1 MVLHGHGIAWWVSVL
16 IEQPGF
22 SKRIPVGKSLWIAGA
37 IILAVIVTLFILL
50 ATHWPFTRD
59 AVSSALEE
67 ASGRPVEIGAF
78 TNSYFP
84 PGCTAGSIRF
94 LHRNH
99 PEAPP
104 LITIER
110 LVIQGSLTGMFTSPK
125 RLAAVRVF
133 GMRMQ
138 IPPKS
143 PDGEGKNVVS
153 LNAGPGGKSL
163 AISKITADGS
173 VLEFLPEQRGGK
185 SYQLKIDRLGITNIG
200 SGAPMSY
207 HATLTNTEPPGVI
220 RAEGKFGPWN
230 PGDIG
235 ATPVSGSYT
244 YDDIDL
250 SVFHGISGMG
260 HARGKFSGLLA
271 RIQTNGSI
279 DVAGFQVE
287 GSDHAVQLATTFDA
301 IVNGT
306 NGDVF
311 LNPAVTGYRHTRIEV
326 HGSIA
331 GQQNQKGKTVSLD
344 LAVSQGRV
352 DDLLFLFTKGQ
363 PGMSGNVT
371 VNGKFVWPPGPRKFV
386 QKIGM
391 DLAFGMSGSRLTN
404 PSGQDSIDHISESA
418 QGESKKQQDADQGT
432 VLSQIRGDIHLRNG
446 IASITDASFS
456 VPGANATVRGTYNL
470 IGQAVDLRGT
480 LDTQGQLSDATSGLK
495 ALVLK
500 AVTPLFKKEGSMRII
515 PFDITGTY
523 GKTSVTID
531 WKRDL
536 AHR

>member
-1 MVLHGHGIAWWVSVL
+1 MCVSVL
-16 IEQPGF
+16 IEQPSF
-22 SKRIPVGKSLWIAGA
+22 SRRIPARKSLWIAGA
-37 IILAVIVTLFILL
+37 IILAVIVTAFILL

-59 AVSSALEE
+59 AVSRALEE

-84 PGCTAGSIRF
+84 PGCTAERIRF

-110 LVIQGSLTGMFTSPK
+110 LIIQGSFSGMITSPK
-125 RLAAVRVF
+125 RLSAVRIF

-138 IPPKS
+138 IPPKA
-143 PDGEGKNVVS
+143 PDGEGKAVVA

-163 AISKITADGS
+163 VISKITADGALL
-173 VLEFLPEQRGGK
+173 VFLPEERGGK
-185 SYQLKIDRLGITNIG
+185 PYQLKIDRLGITNVG

-207 HATLTNTEPPGVI
+207 RATLTNTEPPGVI

-230 PGDIG
+230 PVDIG

-260 HARGKFSGLLA
+260 HAGGKFSGPLA

-279 DVAGFQVE
+279 EVAGFHVD
-287 GSDHAVQLATTFDA
+287 GSDHAVQLTTTFDA

-306 NGDVF
+306 NGDVS
-311 LNPAVTGYRHTRIEV
+311 LNPAVAGYRRTRVEV
-326 HGSIA
+326 RGSIA
-331 GQQNQKGKTVSLD
+331 GTQNQKGKTANFD
-344 LAVSQGRV
+344 LAVTKGRV

-363 PGMSGNVT
+363 PGMSGDVT
-371 VNGKFVWPPGPRKFV
+371 LNGKFVWPPGPRTFLE
-386 QKIGM
+386 KIGM
-391 DLAFGMSGSRLTN
+391 DLVFGMSGSRLTN
-404 PSGQDSIDHISESA
+404 PSSQDSIDRISESA
-418 QGESKKQQDADQGT
+418 QGKSRKQQDEDPET
-432 VLSQIRGDIHLRNG
+432 VLSEIRGNIRLRNS
-446 IASITDASFS
+446 IASITDANFN
-456 VPGANATVRGTYNL
+456 VPGAYATVRGTYNFT
-470 IGQAVDLRGT
+470 GQRVDLQGT
-480 LDTQGQLSDATSGLK
+480 LDTRGQLSDATSGLK

-500 AVTPLFKKEGSMRII
+500 AATPLFKKKNSMRIV

-536 AHR
+536 SHR